1 MKIIARLLAAIL
13 FIVFFG
19 FALKNTQEVVLR
31 FFWDYELRSPLVLL
45 LLAFFAAG
53 GVLGILAMTP
63 MAFRQSRKLNKKRQQ
78 IATMLEEQEAKQR
91 ARERPPQADGVT
103 NT

>member
-13 FIVFFG
+13 FVVLFG

-31 FFWDYELRSPLVLL
+31 FFWDYEVRGPLVLL

-53 GVLGILAMTP
+53 GALGILAMTP
-63 MAFRQSRKLNKKRQQ
+63 MAFRQSRRLNKKRQQ
-78 IATMLEEQEAKQR
+78 IASLQEEQEAKQR
-91 ARERPPQADGVT
+91 ARMRPPQADGISDL
-103 NT
+103 

>member
-13 FIVFFG
+13 FVVLFG

-31 FFWDYELRSPLVLL
+31 FFWDYELRGPLILL

-53 GVLGILAMTP
+53 GALGILAMSP
-63 MAFRQSRKLNKKRQQ
+63 LAFRQSRRLNKKRQQ
-78 IATMLEEQEAKQR
+78 IASLQEEQEAKQR
-91 ARERPPQADGVT
+91 ARTQPPQADGVSSV
-103 NT
+103 

>member
-1 MKIIARLLAAIL
+1 MKIIARLLAAI
-13 FIVFFG
+13 VFVVLFG

-31 FFWDYELRSPLVLL
+31 FFWDYELRGPLILL

-53 GVLGILAMTP
+53 GALGILAMTP
-63 MAFRQSRKLNKKRQQ
+63 LTFRQSRRLSKKRQQ
-78 IATMLEEQEAKQR
+78 IASMQEDQDAKQR
-91 ARERPPQADGVT
+91 VRMQQPPADGMS